1 MAEEKGLIALNHC
14 NNIANTI
21 ITKLGGTGY
30 KPSEWRG
37 KVNLLG
43 ISSADKSAV
52 LAGLTPEAS
61 GEEAGLIDIET
72 ISGLAEE
79 LNEKYTTIRGF
90 KPSEMRGAISAMSP
104 LEEKTASGS
113 IAHYTDGAKNTPLTK
128 CEVTLA
134 PSVTGRN
141 PANVSGSIVSF
152 SDSAEVGLK
161 ACKVTI
167 PASLDGVS
175 SVNVE
180 RTGKNIANFSGNI
193 IASAGGFTFSEVANG
208 GISFSGASTGTW
220 AYITQKIPLKIP
232 SGTAITFSRDSAF
245 NFQHYLQIT
254 FDDETTRNMI
264 IPDNET
270 SVSYTLA
277 KNVTD
282 VRVIMSQLT
291 QGETYSGV
299 VYFQLEIGAATAYEP
314 YSGKTYAAALGRT
327 VYGGEPDI
335 VNGSGQDNYK
345 KIALGEL
352 TWIKYG
358 TNGDFY
364 CQQITDLWY
373 PSTGGTYR
381 YGFGVSDEF
390 EFIQGTPT
398 DGQINAYFNTAHSG
412 YRIFINK
419 ADYAESTSAEFKE
432 YLQSINAHLVYK
444 VNDATAEAFTFS
456 RVPIVPKAGV
466 NTMWSAGDIS
476 VDYYK
481 DGYGYE
487 EVKVYHQGANFIDD
501 TLNGIEQGTISGST
515 GRDVAGTNRVR
526 TAGYI
531 RFPIDKI
538 QANYTL
544 TIPEGYKLAMR
555 FYTEDKAFVTPPSWA
570 QGFINQ
576 IPAAYVGQN
585 VQFARFILAKTD
597 DSDITPE
604 DIANAGFILNYGSAA
619 DTYEPY
625 TEPEEKTKDLGGIV
639 YGGSY
644 DFVAGETEVTYKRAD
659 LGALTWVKFPT
670 AGYADLYYTDDLN
683 EEIGATSG
691 SQTHGLC
698 YEFDVVTNNGHDGSD
713 SSATPQPYNSIRFRA
728 SDGRIYLKVAGYTT
742 AAEMKAG
749 VAGVMLLYAI
759 HEPEAIEGTP
769 EAIRSYFG
777 VNTLWNEENDT
788 MVGYY
793 ADIDLSSN
801 TQNALNMVNLNQ
813 EEIE

>member
-21 ITKLGGTGY
+21 INKLGGTGY
-30 KPSEWRG
+30 KPSEWRE

-43 ISSADKSAV
+43 ISNADKAEV

-61 GEEAGLIDIET
+61 GEEAGLIDLET
-72 ISGLAEE
+72 INGLAEE

-90 KPSEMRGAISAMSP
+90 KPSEMRGAISPMIP

-134 PSVTGRN
+134 PSVAGRN
-141 PANVSGSIVSF
+141 PASVSGSIVSF

-167 PASLDGVS
+167 PASLSGVS

-180 RTGKNIANFSGNI
+180 RTGKNLMLLYTRASNNGISYSINSDGSLHREGTASGNSFNNGNATNYANCPYKFKAGTYTLTVSGNI
-193 IASAGGFTFSEVANG
+193 DNNTYVQMGIFTA
-208 GISFSGASTGTW
+208 SGASFPAQGITGEGSKTFTVSEDFGAW
-220 AYITQKIPLKIP
+220 YYCKLNNGATVNDNVYIW
-232 SGTAITFSRDSAF
+232 
-245 NFQHYLQIT
+245 LQAG
-254 FDDETTRNMI
+254 D
-264 IPDNET
+264 T
-270 SVSYTLA
+270 SS
-277 KNVTD
+277 
-282 VRVIMSQLT
+282 
-291 QGETYSGV
+291 
-299 VYFQLEIGAATAYEP
+299 AYEP
-314 YSGKTYAAALGRT
+314 YEAPKTYAADLGRT
-327 VYGGEPDI
+327 VYGGGVDI
-335 VNGSGQDNYK
+335 VNGSGTENYK

-352 TWIKYG
+352 TWIKFG

-381 YGFGVSDEF
+381 YGIGVSDEF
-390 EFIQGTPT
+390 EFVQGTPT
-398 DGQINAYFNTAHSG
+398 DGQINAYFNTAYSG

-419 ADYAESTSAEFKE
+419 ADYAERNSTEFKE

-466 NTMWSAGDIS
+466 NTMWSTDDIS

-487 EVKVYHQGANFIDD
+487 EVKVYHEGKNIMPPPDGEAWEVGGISNATGRNVVNSGYRRTIGYIPVKGGANTWLI
-501 TLNGIEQGTISGST
+501 ISGCT
-515 GRDVAGTNRVR
+515 NAGTHDKLRIFRYDANKNYISYENESARYAIGEGV
-526 TAGYI
+526 AYI
-531 RFPIDKI
+531 RIRYGIADVTF
-538 QANYTL
+538 
-544 TIPEGYKLAMR
+544 
-555 FYTEDKAFVTPPSWA
+555 EDAQMEYAFDASATA
-570 QGFINQ
+570 
-576 IPAAYVGQN
+576 
-585 VQFARFILAKTD
+585 TD
-597 DSDITPE
+597 
-604 DIANAGFILNYGSAA
+604 
-619 DTYEPY
+619 YEPY

-644 DFVAGETEVTYKRAD
+644 DFVDGKGSVKYGRVVYTGEASEAWAVTQASGIYRFYIRND
-659 LGALTWVKFPT
+659 DVKAPESGRGVVYSSIGT
-670 AGYADLYYTDDLN
+670 YASSGYAVGTCYSSYSSSKVFIYYVPPQTVTTV
-683 EEIGATSG
+683 EEFKAWLHDTP
-691 SQTHGLC
+691 
-698 YEFDVVTNNGHDGSD
+698 FDVV
-713 SSATPQPYNSIRFRA
+713 Y
-728 SDGRIYLKVAGYTT
+728 
-742 AAEMKAG
+742 EKA
-749 VAGVMLLYAI
+749 
-759 HEPEAIEGTP
+759 EPEAIEGTG
-769 EAIRSYFG
+769 EAIKSYFG

-788 MVGYY
+788 TVGYY

-801 TQNALNMVNLNQ
+801 TQNALNMVNLSQ